1 MLGWIAILG
10 ERERIEAD
18 LSSRTATVL
27 ERSGYG
33 WASVSFEGR
42 DAVLSGRAVDESE
55 PAKAV
60 AAALDTMGV
69 RTVDNRASLIDK
81 VERYEWSA
89 IRRENRIRVDGLV
102 PSDRARRDLIGMVK
116 ANFPSLE
123 VDDRMKLARGA
134 PLLDVWLGGVSFG
147 LKQLALLRDGRV
159 DLENTNLSVSGDAID
174 ARSYRA
180 VKSALSGQMPQ
191 GIRLKNEAV
200 RPPLVSPYTWSARRE
215 GKEILLVGHVPTD
228 TVRDELMRTVRRVAP
243 EAKMVDRM
251 EPASGSP
258 EGFAAAAVALIEQ
271 LGRLEE
277 GTGQIRDKMATLTGT
292 ADTSVRAE
300 EVKAAIG
307 RGALASYRATG
318 DIRHREPLIKT
329 ISPYETAVQAEGEA
343 VVLTGYVPDEKAR
356 GVLLATAQQRFAGR
370 RVRDELQLGAGQ
382 PPGWEQCVEAG
393 LEALQRLGN
402 GRAAITGRRLLVSG
416 NTDAEPL
423 AQSLPADVR
432 GRAGSSCDTDVRVT
446 LDLTAIQAK
455 EETRRRTEQE
465 DAQRKSDLDRTRQE
479 TQARADAERRQ
490 AEEAQRAKA
499 EADRRQAD
507 QGASQRAEEERR
519 RAEQAARLKAE
530 EDRRRTEADKARTPA
545 EQKAR
550 QQVVDACQAAM
561 SKVAHEGVINFKRAS
576 YDLDPTSFA
585 TLNLLA
591 EAANRCST
599 VVVEIEGHTD
609 AEGTVER
616 NQLLSDRR
624 ANSVRDYLVRAGVDP
639 RRLVAIGYGQQKNIA
654 PNTTAEGRAKNRRI
668 EFVVKMP

>member
-1 MLGWIAILG
+1 
-10 ERERIEAD
+10 
-18 LSSRTATVL
+18 
-27 ERSGYG
+27 
-33 WASVSFEGR
+33 
-42 DAVLSGRAVDESE
+42 
-55 PAKAV
+55 
-60 AAALDTMGV
+60 
-69 RTVDNRASLIDK
+69 
-81 VERYEWSA
+81 
-89 IRRENRIRVDGLV
+89 
-102 PSDRARRDLIGMVK
+102 
-116 ANFPSLE
+116 
-123 VDDRMKLARGA
+123 
-134 PLLDVWLGGVSFG
+134 
-147 LKQLALLRDGRV
+147 
-159 DLENTNLSVSGDAID
+159 
-174 ARSYRA
+174 
-180 VKSALSGQMPQ
+180 
-191 GIRLKNEAV
+191 
-200 RPPLVSPYTWSARRE
+200 
-215 GKEILLVGHVPTD
+215 
-228 TVRDELMRTVRRVAP
+228 
-243 EAKMVDRM
+243 
-251 EPASGSP
+251 
-258 EGFAAAAVALIEQ
+258 
-271 LGRLEE
+271 
-277 GTGQIRDKMATLTGT
+277 
-292 ADTSVRAE
+292 
-300 EVKAAIG
+300 
-307 RGALASYRATG
+307 
-318 DIRHREPLIKT
+318 
-329 ISPYETAVQAEGEA
+329 